1 VAASPERVTY
11 RLGDEKDM
19 PLQNG
24 NESAYHQRR
33 AIEQALE
40 IDGPA
45 IIDCVVAQD
54 ELPNFPHMEVDQAKN
69 YVVAKVKEAMLSFVD
84 H

>member
-1 VAASPERVTY
+1 
-11 RLGDEKDM
+11 M

-54 ELPNFPHMEVDQAKN
+54 ELPNFPHIEVDQAKN